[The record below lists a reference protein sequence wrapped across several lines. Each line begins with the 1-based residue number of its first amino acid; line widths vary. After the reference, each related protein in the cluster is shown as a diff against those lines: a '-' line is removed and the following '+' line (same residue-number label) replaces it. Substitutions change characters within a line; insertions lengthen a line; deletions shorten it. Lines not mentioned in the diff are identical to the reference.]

1 MESSIGN
8 WSKQESC
15 FLFTTRQQS
24 GGDSNV
30 KGNFAP
36 HLHQG
41 RSGSR
46 CRPGSGIVLHLEW
59 PEYTRKSPARRRHVR
74 RADHRQRWR
83 RHARRTRS
91 RGEQGPQG
99 CRADEA
105 RADALGVDDGAGR
118 HERRHG
124 RHGPERQLRVA
135 CLRYD
140 QGRRLP
146 LRSGCCRVLRRARW
160 QEHLRDGLHGLS
172 LQPPG

>member
-8 WSKQESC
+8 WSKQEFC

-59 PEYTRKSPARRRHVR
+59 AEHTRKGPEGRCHVR
-74 RADHRQRWR
+74 CADHRQRWC

-91 RGEQGPQG
+91 SRKQGSQGRGT
-99 CRADEA
+99 DEA
-105 RADALGVDDGAGR
+105 RADALRIDDGAGR

-135 CLRYD
+135 CLRYHK
-140 QGRRLP
+140 GRRLP
-146 LRSGCCRVLRRARW
+146 LRPGRCRVLRRARR
-160 QEHLRDGLHGLS
+160 QEYLRDGLHGLS